1 MENTCFCKNGKKTC
15 FAEKSKPCFYINGK
29 KLLLQKWKKRAF
41 AKIKRP
47 AFAEKSKTCFCLN
60 GKKPAFA
67 EQRFP
72 PPVQNSRWEAA
83 FLGTDILSPEKM
95 IIYLSYLLSSLSDRW
110 FIYLCCFLTF
120 FNLFTSALIVL
131 SSCSCNSHFLAT
143 STTSLSARI
152 WNWICINESES
163 FKFLFYLFIF
173 NESESL
179 KRLPFHF

>member
-1 MENTCFCKNGKKTC
+1 MEKKPAFAQMEKTCFCKNKKTC
-15 FAEKSKPCFYINGK
+15 FC
-29 KLLLQKWKKRAF
+29 R
-41 AKIKRP
+41 KIKNL
-47 AFAEKSKTCFCLN
+47 FLLKW
-60 GKKPAFA
+60 KKPAFA

-83 FLGTDILSPEKM
+83 FLGTDILSPEKI
-95 IIYLSYLLSSLSDRW
+95 IIYLSYLLSSLSNRS
-110 FIYLCCFLTF
+110 FIYLGRFLTF
-120 FNLFTSALIVL
+120 FNLFTSALMVL

-163 FKFLFYLFIF
+163 FKFFFYLFIF